1 MSSKTYGYARVSSK
15 EQNLDRQLDA
25 LIKFG
30 VPERDIITDK
40 ASGKDFD
47 RPGYIAL
54 KTRILREGDT
64 LVIKDLDR
72 LGRNKQQIKEELEY
86 YRQAGIRVKI
96 LNLPTTLADFGENS
110 WVLDMVNNILIEVLG
125 TIAEQERL
133 TIKARQAEGIAAAK
147 KQGKHLGRPKSN
159 LPDHWDSVYRDWSDG
174 RITATQATKEL
185 GISRSTL
192 YRFANKKSHTITK
205 ESKGGV

>member
-15 EQNLDRQLDA
+15 EQHLDRQLDA
-25 LIKFG
+25 LVKFG

-54 KTRILREGDT
+54 KTRILRDGDT

-72 LGRNKQQIKEELEY
+72 LGRNKQQIKEELEFY
-86 YRQAGIRVKI
+86 KQTGIRVKI
-96 LNLPTTLADFGENS
+96 LNLPTILADFGENS

-133 TIKARQAEGIAAAK
+133 TIKTRQAEGIAAAK
-147 KQGKHLGRPKSN
+147 KQGKHLGRPKTS
-159 LPDHWDSVYRDWSDG
+159 LPDNWNDVYNDWSNG
-174 RITATQATKEL
+174 KITATDAVNKL
-185 GISRSTL
+185 GISRSTF
-192 YRFANKKSHTITK
+192 YRLIKNNI
-205 ESKGGV
+205 

>member
-15 EQNLDRQLDA
+15 EQHLDRQLDA
-25 LIKFG
+25 LVKFG

-40 ASGKDFD
+40 ASGKVFD

-54 KTRILREGDT
+54 KTRILRDGDT

-72 LGRNKQQIKEELEY
+72 LGRNKQQIKEELEFY
-86 YRQAGIRVKI
+86 KQTGIRVKI

-133 TIKARQAEGIAAAK
+133 TIKTRQAEGIAAAK
-147 KQGKHLGRPKSN
+147 KQGKHLGRPKTS
-159 LPDHWDSVYRDWSDG
+159 LPDNWNDVYNDWSNG
-174 RITATQATKEL
+174 KITATDAVNKL
-185 GISRSTL
+185 GISRSTF
-192 YRFANKKSHTITK
+192 YRLIKNNI
-205 ESKGGV
+205 

>member
-1 MSSKTYGYARVSSK
+1 MSSKTYGYARVCSK

-64 LVIKDLDR
+64 LVIEDLDR

-86 YRQAGIRVKI
+86 YSQVGIHVKI
-96 LNLPTTLADFGENS
+96 LNLPTILDDDLLAQIETEN
-110 WVLDMVNNILIEVLG
+110 
-125 TIAEQERL
+125 IAY
-133 TIKARQAEGIAAAK
+133 
-147 KQGKHLGRPKSN
+147 
-159 LPDHWDSVYRDWSDG
+159 DSESPSFDNVEDLVE
-174 RITATQATKEL
+174 EL
-185 GISRSTL
+185 LS
-192 YRFANKKSHTITK
+192 
-205 ESKGGV
+205 E

>member
-15 EQNLDRQLDA
+15 EQHLDRQLDA
-25 LIKFG
+25 LVKFG

-72 LGRNKQQIKEELEY
+72 LGRNKQQIKEELEFY
-86 YRQAGIRVKI
+86 KQTGIRVKI

-133 TIKARQAEGIAAAK
+133 TIKTRQAEGIAAAK
-147 KQGKHLGRPKSN
+147 KQGKHLGRPKTS
-159 LPDHWDSVYRDWSDG
+159 LPDNWNDVYNDWSNG
-174 RITATQATKEL
+174 KITATDAVNKL
-185 GISRSTL
+185 GISRSTF
-192 YRFANKKSHTITK
+192 YRLIKNN
-205 ESKGGV
+205 V

>member
-15 EQNLDRQLDA
+15 EQHLDRQLDA
-25 LIKFG
+25 LVKFG

-72 LGRNKQQIKEELEY
+72 LGRNKQQIKEELEFY
-86 YRQAGIRVKI
+86 KQTGIRVKI
-96 LNLPTTLADFGENS
+96 LNLPTTLADFGENG

-133 TIKARQAEGIAAAK
+133 TIKTRQAEGIAAAK
-147 KQGKHLGRPKSN
+147 KQGKHLGRPKTS
-159 LPDHWDSVYRDWSDG
+159 LPDNWNDVYNDWSNG
-174 RITATQATKEL
+174 KITATNAVNKL
-185 GISRSTL
+185 GISRSTF
-192 YRFANKKSHTITK
+192 YRLIKNN
-205 ESKGGV
+205 V

>member
-15 EQNLDRQLDA
+15 EQNLGRQLDT
-25 LIKFG
+25 LIKYG

-54 KTRILREGDT
+54 KTRILRKGDT
-64 LVIKDLDR
+64 LIIKDLDR

-133 TIKARQAEGIAAAK
+133 TIKARQAEGIAAARK
-147 KQGKHLGRPKSN
+147 KGKHLGRPKTN
-159 LPDHWDSVYRDWSDG
+159 LPDNWDSVYKDWSDG
-174 RITATQATKEL
+174 IITATLATRKL
-185 GISRSTL
+185 GISRSTF
-192 YRFANKKSHTITK
+192 YRFANKINNTVTK
-205 ESKGGV
+205 QPKGDV

>member
-15 EQNLDRQLDA
+15 EQHLDRQIDA
-25 LIKFG
+25 LVKFG

-72 LGRNKQQIKEELEY
+72 LGRNKQQIKEELEFY
-86 YRQAGIRVKI
+86 KQTGIRVKI
-96 LNLPTTLADFGENS
+96 LNLPTTLADFGENG

-147 KQGKHLGRPKSN
+147 KQGKHLGRPKTS
-159 LPDHWDSVYRDWSDG
+159 LPDNWNDVYNDWSNG
-174 RITATQATKEL
+174 KITATNAVNKL
-185 GISRSTL
+185 GISRSTF
-192 YRFANKKSHTITK
+192 YRLIKNN
-205 ESKGGV
+205 V

>member
-15 EQNLDRQLDA
+15 EQHLDRQIDA
-25 LIKFG
+25 LVKFG

-64 LVIKDLDR
+64 LIIKDLDR
-72 LGRNKQQIKEELEY
+72 LGRNKQQIKEELEFY
-86 YRQAGIRVKI
+86 KQTGIRVKI
-96 LNLPTTLADFGENS
+96 LNLPTTLADFGENG

-133 TIKARQAEGIAAAK
+133 TIKTRQAEGIAAAK
-147 KQGKHLGRPKSN
+147 KQGKHLGRPKTS
-159 LPDHWDSVYRDWSDG
+159 LPDNWNDVYNDWSNG
-174 RITATQATKEL
+174 KITATDAVNKL
-185 GISRSTL
+185 GISRSTF
-192 YRFANKKSHTITK
+192 YRLIKNN
-205 ESKGGV
+205 V

>member
-15 EQNLDRQLDA
+15 EQHLDRQLDA
-25 LIKFG
+25 LVKFG

-72 LGRNKQQIKEELEY
+72 LGRNKQKIKEELEFY
-86 YRQAGIRVKI
+86 KQTGIRVKI

-133 TIKARQAEGIAAAK
+133 TIKTRQAEGIAAAK
-147 KQGKHLGRPKSN
+147 KQGKHLGRPKTS
-159 LPDHWDSVYRDWSDG
+159 LPENWNDVYNDWSNG
-174 RITATQATKEL
+174 KITATDAVNKL
-185 GISRSTL
+185 GISRSTF
-192 YRFANKKSHTITK
+192 YRLIKNN
-205 ESKGGV
+205 V

>member
-15 EQNLDRQLDA
+15 EQHLDRQLDA
-25 LIKFG
+25 LVKFG

-64 LVIKDLDR
+64 LVIKGLDR
-72 LGRNKQQIKEELEY
+72 LGRNKQQIKEELEFY
-86 YRQAGIRVKI
+86 KQTGIRVKI
-96 LNLPTTLADFGENS
+96 LNLPTTLADFGENG

-133 TIKARQAEGIAAAK
+133 TIKTRQAEGIAAAK
-147 KQGKHLGRPKSN
+147 KQGKHLGRPKTS
-159 LPDHWDSVYRDWSDG
+159 LPDNWNDVYNDWSNG
-174 RITATQATKEL
+174 KITATNAVNKL
-185 GISRSTL
+185 GISRSTF
-192 YRFANKKSHTITK
+192 YRLIKNN
-205 ESKGGV
+205 V

>member
-15 EQNLDRQLDA
+15 EQHLDRQLDA
-25 LIKFG
+25 LVKFG

-72 LGRNKQQIKEELEY
+72 LGRNKQQIKGELEFY
-86 YRQAGIRVKI
+86 KQTGIRVKI
-96 LNLPTTLADFGENS
+96 LNLPTTLADFGENG

-133 TIKARQAEGIAAAK
+133 TIKTRQAEGIAAAK
-147 KQGKHLGRPKSN
+147 KQGKHLGRPKTS
-159 LPDHWDSVYRDWSDG
+159 LPDNWNDVYNDWSNG
-174 RITATQATKEL
+174 KITATDAVNKL
-185 GISRSTL
+185 GISRSTF
-192 YRFANKKSHTITK
+192 YRLIKNN
-205 ESKGGV
+205 V

>member
-15 EQNLDRQLDA
+15 EQHLDRQLDA
-25 LIKFG
+25 LVKFG

-72 LGRNKQQIKEELEY
+72 LGRNKQQIKEELEFY
-86 YRQAGIRVKI
+86 KQTGIRVKI

-133 TIKARQAEGIAAAK
+133 TIKNRQAEGIAAAK
-147 KQGKHLGRPKSN
+147 KQGKHLGRPKTS
-159 LPDHWDSVYRDWSDG
+159 LPDNWNDVYNDWSNG
-174 RITATQATKEL
+174 KITATDAVNKL
-185 GISRSTL
+185 GISRSTF
-192 YRFANKKSHTITK
+192 YRLIKNN
-205 ESKGGV
+205 V

>member
-15 EQNLDRQLDA
+15 EQHLDRQLDA
-25 LIKFG
+25 LVKFG

-54 KTRILREGDT
+54 KTRILCEGDT

-72 LGRNKQQIKEELEY
+72 LGRNKQQIKEELEFY
-86 YRQAGIRVKI
+86 KQTGIRVKI

-133 TIKARQAEGIAAAK
+133 TIKTRQAEGIAAAK
-147 KQGKHLGRPKSN
+147 KQGKHLGRPKTS
-159 LPDHWDSVYRDWSDG
+159 LPDNWNDVYNDWSNG
-174 RITATQATKEL
+174 KITATNAVNKL
-185 GISRSTL
+185 GISRSTF
-192 YRFANKKSHTITK
+192 YRLIKNN
-205 ESKGGV
+205 V

>member
-15 EQNLDRQLDA
+15 EQHLDRQIDA
-25 LIKFG
+25 LVKFG

-72 LGRNKQQIKEELEY
+72 LGRNKQQIKEELEFY
-86 YRQAGIRVKI
+86 KQTGIRVKI

-133 TIKARQAEGIAAAK
+133 TIKTRQAEGIAAAK
-147 KQGKHLGRPKSN
+147 KQGKHLGRPKTS
-159 LPDHWDSVYRDWSDG
+159 LPDNWNDVYNDWSNG
-174 RITATQATKEL
+174 KITATDAVNKL
-185 GISRSTL
+185 GISRSTF
-192 YRFANKKSHTITK
+192 YRLIKNN
-205 ESKGGV
+205 V

>member
-15 EQNLDRQLDA
+15 EQHLDRQIDA
-25 LIKFG
+25 LVKFG
-30 VPERDIITDK
+30 VPERDIISDK

-72 LGRNKQQIKEELEY
+72 LGRNKQQIKEELEFY
-86 YRQAGIRVKI
+86 KQTGIRVKI

-133 TIKARQAEGIAAAK
+133 TIKTRQAEGIAAAK
-147 KQGKHLGRPKSN
+147 KQGKHLGRPKTS
-159 LPDHWDSVYRDWSDG
+159 LPDNWNDVYNDWSNG
-174 RITATQATKEL
+174 KITATDAVNKL
-185 GISRSTL
+185 GISRSTF
-192 YRFANKKSHTITK
+192 YRLIKNN
-205 ESKGGV
+205 V

>member
-15 EQNLDRQLDA
+15 EQHLDRQLDA
-25 LIKFG
+25 LVKFG

-72 LGRNKQQIKEELEY
+72 LGRNKQQIKEELEFY
-86 YRQAGIRVKI
+86 KQTGIRVKI
-96 LNLPTTLADFGENS
+96 LNLPTTLADFGENG

-133 TIKARQAEGIAAAK
+133 TIKTRQAEGIAAAK
-147 KQGKHLGRPKSN
+147 KQGKHLARPKTS
-159 LPDHWDSVYRDWSDG
+159 LPDNWDDVYNDWSNG
-174 RITATQATKEL
+174 KITATDAVNKL
-185 GISRSTL
+185 GISRSTF
-192 YRFANKKSHTITK
+192 YRLIKNNI
-205 ESKGGV
+205 

>member
-15 EQNLDRQLDA
+15 EQHLDRQIDA
-25 LIKFG
+25 LVKFG

-72 LGRNKQQIKEELEY
+72 LGRNKQQIKEELEFY
-86 YRQAGIRVKI
+86 KQTGIRVKI
-96 LNLPTTLADFGENS
+96 LNLPTTLADFGENG

-133 TIKARQAEGIAAAK
+133 TIKTRQAEGIAAAK
-147 KQGKHLGRPKSN
+147 KQGKHLGRPKTS
-159 LPDHWDSVYRDWSDG
+159 LPENWNDVYNDWSNG
-174 RITATQATKEL
+174 KITATNAVNKL
-185 GISRSTL
+185 GISRSTF
-192 YRFANKKSHTITK
+192 YRLIKNN
-205 ESKGGV
+205 V

>member
-15 EQNLDRQLDA
+15 EQHLDRQIDA
-25 LIKFG
+25 LVKFG

-72 LGRNKQQIKEELEY
+72 LGRNKQQIKEELEFY
-86 YRQAGIRVKI
+86 KQAGIRVKI
-96 LNLPTTLADFGENS
+96 LNLPTTLADFGENG

-133 TIKARQAEGIAAAK
+133 TIKTRQAEGIAAAK
-147 KQGKHLGRPKSN
+147 KQGKHLGRPKTS
-159 LPDHWDSVYRDWSDG
+159 LPDNWNDVYNDWSNG
-174 RITATQATKEL
+174 KITATDAVNKL
-185 GISRSTL
+185 GISRSTF
-192 YRFANKKSHTITK
+192 YRLIKNN
-205 ESKGGV
+205 V

>member
-15 EQNLDRQLDA
+15 EQHLDRQLDA
-25 LIKFG
+25 LVKFG

-54 KTRILREGDT
+54 KTRIFREGDT

-72 LGRNKQQIKEELEY
+72 LGRNKQQIKEELEFY
-86 YRQAGIRVKI
+86 KQTGIRVKI

-133 TIKARQAEGIAAAK
+133 TIKTRQAEGIAAAK
-147 KQGKHLGRPKSN
+147 KQGKHLGRPKTS
-159 LPDHWDSVYRDWSDG
+159 LPDNWDDVYNDWSNG
-174 RITATQATKEL
+174 KITATDAVNKL
-185 GISRSTL
+185 GISRSTF
-192 YRFANKKSHTITK
+192 YRLIKNN
-205 ESKGGV
+205 V

>member
-15 EQNLDRQLDA
+15 GQHLDRQIDA
-25 LIKFG
+25 LVKFG

-72 LGRNKQQIKEELEY
+72 LGRNKQQIKEELEFY
-86 YRQAGIRVKI
+86 KQTGIRVKI
-96 LNLPTTLADFGENS
+96 LNLPTTLADFGENG

-133 TIKARQAEGIAAAK
+133 TIKTRQAEGIAAAK
-147 KQGKHLGRPKSN
+147 KQGKHLGRPKTS
-159 LPDHWDSVYRDWSDG
+159 LPDNWNDVYNDWSNG
-174 RITATQATKEL
+174 KITATDAVNKL
-185 GISRSTL
+185 GISRSTF
-192 YRFANKKSHTITK
+192 YRLIKNN
-205 ESKGGV
+205 V

>member
-15 EQNLDRQLDA
+15 EQHLDRQLDA
-25 LIKFG
+25 LVKFG

-72 LGRNKQQIKEELEY
+72 LGRNKQQIKEELEFY
-86 YRQAGIRVKI
+86 KQTGIRVKI

-133 TIKARQAEGIAAAK
+133 TIKTRQAEGIAAAK
-147 KQGKHLGRPKSN
+147 KQGKHLGRPKTS
-159 LPDHWDSVYRDWSDG
+159 LPDNWNDVYNDWSNG
-174 RITATQATKEL
+174 RITATDAVNKL
-185 GISRSTL
+185 GISRSTF
-192 YRFANKKSHTITK
+192 YRLIKNN
-205 ESKGGV
+205 V

>member
-15 EQNLDRQLDA
+15 EQHLDRQLDA
-25 LIKFG
+25 LVKFG

-72 LGRNKQQIKEELEY
+72 LGRNKQQIKEELEFY
-86 YRQAGIRVKI
+86 KQTGIRVKI
-96 LNLPTTLADFGENS
+96 LNLPTTLENG

-133 TIKARQAEGIAAAK
+133 TIKT
-147 KQGKHLGRPKSN
+147 GRLKVLLPQKSRV
-159 LPDHWDSVYRDWSDG
+159 S
-174 RITATQATKEL
+174 I
-185 GISRSTL
+185 
-192 YRFANKKSHTITK
+192 
-205 ESKGGV
+205 

>member
-15 EQNLDRQLDA
+15 EQHLDRQLDA
-25 LIKFG
+25 LVKFG

-72 LGRNKQQIKEELEY
+72 LGRNKQQIKEELEFY
-86 YRQAGIRVKI
+86 KQTGIRVKI
-96 LNLPTTLADFGENS
+96 LNLPTTLADFGENG

-133 TIKARQAEGIAAAK
+133 TIKTRQAEGIAAAK
-147 KQGKHLGRPKSN
+147 KQGKHLGRPKTS
-159 LPDHWDSVYRDWSDG
+159 LPDNWNDVYNDWSNG
-174 RITATQATKEL
+174 KITATDAVNKL
-185 GISRSTL
+185 GISRSTF
-192 YRFANKKSHTITK
+192 YRLIKNN
-205 ESKGGV
+205 V

>member
-15 EQNLDRQLDA
+15 EQHLDRQLDA
-25 LIKFG
+25 LVKFG

-64 LVIKDLDR
+64 LVIKGLDR
-72 LGRNKQQIKEELEY
+72 LGRNKQQIKEELEFY
-86 YRQAGIRVKI
+86 KQTGIRVKI
-96 LNLPTTLADFGENS
+96 LNLPTTLADFGKNG

-133 TIKARQAEGIAAAK
+133 TIKTRQAEGIAAAK
-147 KQGKHLGRPKSN
+147 KQGKHLGRPKTS
-159 LPDHWDSVYRDWSDG
+159 LPDNWNDVYNDWSNG
-174 RITATQATKEL
+174 RITATDAVNKL
-185 GISRSTL
+185 GISRSTF
-192 YRFANKKSHTITK
+192 YRLIKNN
-205 ESKGGV
+205 V

>member
-15 EQNLDRQLDA
+15 EQHLDRQLDA
-25 LIKFG
+25 LVKFG

-72 LGRNKQQIKEELEY
+72 LGRNKQQIKEELEFY
-86 YRQAGIRVKI
+86 KQTGIRVKI
-96 LNLPTTLADFGENS
+96 LKLPTTLADFGENG

-133 TIKARQAEGIAAAK
+133 TIKTRQAEGIAAAK
-147 KQGKHLGRPKSN
+147 KQGKHLGRPKTS
-159 LPDHWDSVYRDWSDG
+159 LPDNWNDVYNDWSNG
-174 RITATQATKEL
+174 KITATDAVNKL
-185 GISRSTL
+185 GISRSTF
-192 YRFANKKSHTITK
+192 YRLIKNN
-205 ESKGGV
+205 V

>member
-15 EQNLDRQLDA
+15 EQHLDRQIDA
-25 LIKFG
+25 LVKFG

-64 LVIKDLDR
+64 LIIKDLDR
-72 LGRNKQQIKEELEY
+72 LGRNKQQIKEELEFY
-86 YRQAGIRVKI
+86 KQTGIRVKI
-96 LNLPTTLADFGENS
+96 LNLPTTLADFGENG

-133 TIKARQAEGIAAAK
+133 TIKTRQAEGIAAAK
-147 KQGKHLGRPKSN
+147 KQGKHLGRPKTS
-159 LPDHWDSVYRDWSDG
+159 LPDNWNDVYNDWSNG
-174 RITATQATKEL
+174 KITATNAVNKL
-185 GISRSTL
+185 GISRSTF
-192 YRFANKKSHTITK
+192 YRLIKNN
-205 ESKGGV
+205 V

>member
-15 EQNLDRQLDA
+15 EQHLDRQLDA
-25 LIKFG
+25 LVKFG
-30 VPERDIITDK
+30 VSERDIITDK

-72 LGRNKQQIKEELEY
+72 LGRNKQQIKEELEFY
-86 YRQAGIRVKI
+86 KQTGIRVKI

-110 WVLDMVNNILIEVLG
+110 
-125 TIAEQERL
+125 
-133 TIKARQAEGIAAAK
+133 
-147 KQGKHLGRPKSN
+147 
-159 LPDHWDSVYRDWSDG
+159 
-174 RITATQATKEL
+174 
-185 GISRSTL
+185 
-192 YRFANKKSHTITK
+192 
-205 ESKGGV
+205 

>member
-1 MSSKTYGYARVSSK
+1 MSRKTYGYARVSSK
-15 EQNLDRQLDA
+15 EQHLDRQLDA
-25 LIKFG
+25 LVKFG

-72 LGRNKQQIKEELEY
+72 LGRNKQQIKEELEFY
-86 YRQAGIRVKI
+86 KQTGIRVKI
-96 LNLPTTLADFGENS
+96 LNLPTTLADFGENG

-133 TIKARQAEGIAAAK
+133 TIKTRQAEGIAAAK
-147 KQGKHLGRPKSN
+147 KQGKHLGRPKTS
-159 LPDHWDSVYRDWSDG
+159 LPDNWNDVYNDWSNG
-174 RITATQATKEL
+174 KITATDAVNKL
-185 GISRSTL
+185 GISRSTF
-192 YRFANKKSHTITK
+192 YRLIKNN
-205 ESKGGV
+205 V

>member
-15 EQNLDRQLDA
+15 EQHLDRQLDA
-25 LIKFG
+25 LVKFG

-64 LVIKDLDR
+64 LIIKDLDR
-72 LGRNKQQIKEELEY
+72 LGRNKQQIKEELEFY
-86 YRQAGIRVKI
+86 KQTGIRVKI
-96 LNLPTTLADFGENS
+96 LNLPTTLADFGENG

-133 TIKARQAEGIAAAK
+133 TIKTRQAEGIAAAK
-147 KQGKHLGRPKSN
+147 KQGKHLGRPKTS
-159 LPDHWDSVYRDWSDG
+159 LPDNWNDVYNDWSNG
-174 RITATQATKEL
+174 KITATNAVNKL
-185 GISRSTL
+185 GISRSTF
-192 YRFANKKSHTITK
+192 YRLIKNN
-205 ESKGGV
+205 V

>member
-15 EQNLDRQLDA
+15 EQHLDRQLDA
-25 LIKFG
+25 LVKFG

-72 LGRNKQQIKEELEY
+72 LGRNKQQIKEELEFY
-86 YRQAGIRVKI
+86 KQTGIRVKI

-133 TIKARQAEGIAAAK
+133 TIKTRQAEGIAAAK
-147 KQGKHLGRPKSN
+147 KQGKHLGRPKTS
-159 LPDHWDSVYRDWSDG
+159 LPDNWNDVYNDWSNG
-174 RITATQATKEL
+174 KITATNAVNKL
-185 GISRSTL
+185 GISRSTF
-192 YRFANKKSHTITK
+192 YRLIKNN
-205 ESKGGV
+205 V

>member
-15 EQNLDRQLDA
+15 EQHLDRQLDA
-25 LIKFG
+25 LVKFG
-30 VPERDIITDK
+30 VSERDIITDK

-72 LGRNKQQIKEELEY
+72 LGRNKQQIKEELEFY
-86 YRQAGIRVKI
+86 KQTGIRVKI

-110 WVLDMVNNILIEVLG
+110 QVLDMVNNILIEVLG

-133 TIKARQAEGIAAAK
+133 TIKTRQAEGIAAAK
-147 KQGKHLGRPKSN
+147 KQGKHLGRPKTS
-159 LPDHWDSVYRDWSDG
+159 LPDNWNDVYNDWSNG
-174 RITATQATKEL
+174 KITATDAVNKL
-185 GISRSTL
+185 GISRSTF
-192 YRFANKKSHTITK
+192 YRLIKNN
-205 ESKGGV
+205 V

>member
-15 EQNLDRQLDA
+15 EQHLDRQLDA
-25 LIKFG
+25 LVKFG

-72 LGRNKQQIKEELEY
+72 LGRNKQQIKEELEFY
-86 YRQAGIRVKI
+86 KQTGIRVKI
-96 LNLPTTLADFGENS
+96 LNLPTTLADFGENG

-133 TIKARQAEGIAAAK
+133 TIKTRQAEGIAAAK
-147 KQGKHLGRPKSN
+147 KQGKHLGRPKTS
-159 LPDHWDSVYRDWSDG
+159 LPDNWDDVYNDWSNG
-174 RITATQATKEL
+174 KITATNAVNKL
-185 GISRSTL
+185 GISRSTF
-192 YRFANKKSHTITK
+192 YRLIKNN
-205 ESKGGV
+205 V

>member
-15 EQNLDRQLDA
+15 EQHLDRQIDA
-25 LIKFG
+25 LVKFG

-72 LGRNKQQIKEELEY
+72 LGRNKQQIKEELEFY
-86 YRQAGIRVKI
+86 KQTGIRVKI
-96 LNLPTTLADFGENS
+96 LNLPTTLADFGENG

-133 TIKARQAEGIAAAK
+133 TIKTRQAEGIAAAK
-147 KQGKHLGRPKSN
+147 KQGKHLGRPKTS
-159 LPDHWDSVYRDWSDG
+159 LPDNWNDVYNDWSNG
-174 RITATQATKEL
+174 KITATDAVNKL
-185 GISRSTL
+185 GISRSTF
-192 YRFANKKSHTITK
+192 YRLIKNN
-205 ESKGGV
+205 V

>member
-15 EQNLDRQLDA
+15 EQHLDRQLDA
-25 LIKFG
+25 LVKFG

-72 LGRNKQQIKEELEY
+72 LGRNKQQIKEELEFY
-86 YRQAGIRVKI
+86 KQTGIRVKI
-96 LNLPTTLADFGENS
+96 LNLPTTLADFGKNG

-133 TIKARQAEGIAAAK
+133 TIKTRQAEGIAAAK
-147 KQGKHLGRPKSN
+147 KQGKHLGRPKTS
-159 LPDHWDSVYRDWSDG
+159 LPDNWNDVYNDWSNG
-174 RITATQATKEL
+174 RITATDAVNKL
-185 GISRSTL
+185 GISRSTF
-192 YRFANKKSHTITK
+192 YRLIKNN
-205 ESKGGV
+205 V

>member
-15 EQNLDRQLDA
+15 EQHLDRQIDA
-25 LIKFG
+25 LVKFG

-64 LVIKDLDR
+64 LIIKDLDR
-72 LGRNKQQIKEELEY
+72 LGRNKQQIKEELEFY
-86 YRQAGIRVKI
+86 KQTGIRVKI
-96 LNLPTTLADFGENS
+96 LNLPTTLADFGENG

-133 TIKARQAEGIAAAK
+133 TIKTRQAEGIAAAK
-147 KQGKHLGRPKSN
+147 KQGKHLGRPKTN
-159 LPDHWDSVYRDWSDG
+159 LPDNWNDVYNDWSNG
-174 RITATQATKEL
+174 KITATDAVNKL
-185 GISRSTL
+185 GISRSTF
-192 YRFANKKSHTITK
+192 YRLIKNN
-205 ESKGGV
+205 V

>member
-15 EQNLDRQLDA
+15 EQHLDRQLDA
-25 LIKFG
+25 LVKFG

-72 LGRNKQQIKEELEY
+72 LGRNKQQIKEELEFY
-86 YRQAGIRVKI
+86 KQAGIRVKI

-133 TIKARQAEGIAAAK
+133 TIKTRQAEGIAAAK
-147 KQGKHLGRPKSN
+147 KQGKHLGRPKTS
-159 LPDHWDSVYRDWSDG
+159 LPDNWDDVYNDWSNG
-174 RITATQATKEL
+174 KITATDAVNKL
-185 GISRSTL
+185 GISRSTF
-192 YRFANKKSHTITK
+192 YRLIKNN
-205 ESKGGV
+205 V

>member
-15 EQNLDRQLDA
+15 EQHLDRQLDA
-25 LIKFG
+25 LVKFG

-72 LGRNKQQIKEELEY
+72 LGRNKQQIKEELEFY
-86 YRQAGIRVKI
+86 KQTGIRVKI
-96 LNLPTTLADFGENS
+96 LNLPTTLADLGENG

-133 TIKARQAEGIAAAK
+133 TIKTRQAEGIAAAK
-147 KQGKHLGRPKSN
+147 KQGKHLGRPKTS
-159 LPDHWDSVYRDWSDG
+159 LPDNWNDVYNDWSNG
-174 RITATQATKEL
+174 RITATDAVNKL
-185 GISRSTL
+185 GISRSTF
-192 YRFANKKSHTITK
+192 YRLIKNN
-205 ESKGGV
+205 V